1 MDPTIG
7 GRLVKPVECCREQD
21 VLDALVSGRWPD
33 DLQSHASACAV
44 CSDLVAAVRPI
55 LADRGD
61 LSGEGHIPSSG
72 VMWWR
77 AQMRA
82 RQEAAREA
90 SRPITIA
97 QIVASISAVALI
109 IAAVVVLSPWFGVVL
124 GNWIA
129 EAKAAL
135 TPTPTVVAAP
145 ATTLVQV
152 WMIPAII
159 IGVSL
164 LLAPV
169 AIYFAVADD

>member
-1 MDPTIG
+1 MKTVD
-7 GRLVKPVECCREQD
+7 CCRED
-21 VLDALVSGRWPD
+21 DILDALSSGRWPD
-33 DLQSHASACAV
+33 RTDEELRAHIGTCPICTDVVAV
-44 CSDLVAAVRPI
+44 ATAVLEVRDSEP
-55 LADRGD
+55 
-61 LSGEGHIPSSG
+61 GEMRIPSSA

-124 GNWIA
+124 GDWIA